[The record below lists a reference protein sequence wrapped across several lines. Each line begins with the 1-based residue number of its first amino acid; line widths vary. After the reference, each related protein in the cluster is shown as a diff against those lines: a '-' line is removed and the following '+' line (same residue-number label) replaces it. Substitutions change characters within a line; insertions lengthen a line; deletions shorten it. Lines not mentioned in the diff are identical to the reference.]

1 MTEKDIKTI
10 LYGGI
15 KELTQNSKYYYSGYR
30 SHFTEEGKK
39 VLIEMID
46 LYAAEIE
53 KTISK
58 ADEERSK
65 AMVINALKGDS
76 K

>member
-1 MTEKDIKTI
+1 LTENDIKTI

-53 KTISK
+53 KAIS
-58 ADEERSK
+58 RSR
-65 AMVINALKGDS
+65 G
-76 K
+76 

>member
-1 MTEKDIKTI
+1 LTENDIKTI
-10 LYGGI
+10 IYGGI

-30 SHFTEEGKK
+30 GHFTDEGKR

-53 KTISK
+53 KAISK

-65 AMVINALKGDS
+65 AMVINALKEE